1 MPPSGDPSTAA
12 AAEAAKAAAYH
23 FNVVIWT
30 LYAIGVCTTVLGTYA
45 RIKMVGVR
53 KLQWDD
59 YLVWLAVVFYT
70 IQTTLGY
77 EIGNLAHG
85 LANNGMTEEQ
95 RASLSPADPEYQMR
109 VIGSKIQVAG
119 WSIYST
125 LVTLLK
131 LAMAVFFL
139 RLTSGLGHLYR
150 LRVYIGF
157 VLIVGGY
164 VASIIAIF
172 ASCQPL
178 SKNWQIYPDPGQY
191 CYPATA
197 PTTVRSS
204 FVSNVI
210 SDVYLILIPV
220 PLLWGSRLRFLEKLL
235 STLVLGAGVFV
246 LVCATVKTVFIVTD
260 DVNGA
265 ELAGAWGTREAFV
278 AVIVTNL
285 PMVFPLLKAWL
296 RPFLGSW
303 LTSRTRSKQ
312 TPEGAS
318 GGKERK
324 GFQQLVAR
332 TIGGGEP
339 MSRETRR
346 EKTRTSTGMS
356 GAGRPKRTLERGN
369 SYATTNGKGHGNGN
383 GNGNGMG
390 NVMTDVSFAD
400 SEERIMGLGNEFK
413 TAGRDGDDD
422 LEMGIFY
429 GSGLAMGNRVKA
441 TAVA

>member
-1 MPPSGDPSTAA
+1 MPRSGDPSAAA

-30 LYAIGVCTTVLGTYA
+30 LYAIGVCTTVLRTYA

-59 YLVWLAVVFYT
+59 YLVWLAVIFYT
-70 IQTTLGY
+70 IQTILGY

-85 LANNGMTEEQ
+85 LANNGMTQEQ
-95 RASLSPADPEYQMR
+95 RVSLSPTDPEYQMR

-119 WSIYST
+119 WTIYST

-157 VLIVGGY
+157 GLIVGGY

-197 PTTVRSS
+197 PATIWTS

-285 PMVFPLLKAWL
+285 PVVFPLMKAWL

-303 LTSRTRSKQ
+303 LTSRTRSRQ
-312 TPEGAS
+312 TPEGA
-318 GGKERK
+318 
-324 GFQQLVAR
+324 
-332 TIGGGEP
+332 
-339 MSRETRR
+339 RR
-346 EKTRTSTGMS
+346 EG
-356 GAGRPKRTLERGN
+356 
-369 SYATTNGKGHGNGN
+369 
-383 GNGNGMG
+383 
-390 NVMTDVSFAD
+390 
-400 SEERIMGLGNEFK
+400 
-413 TAGRDGDDD
+413 GDDD
-422 LEMGIFY
+422 LEMGIFD

-441 TAVA
+441 TAVAVAVQVEDGRDGKGDTSSGGHGRQQEQAEGGGIVVESEFQLHEDAASVHHHHWHPARVHEPW